1 MTQER
6 RKAVRMKP
14 TPELPARA
22 VIAVEGPVQESLTV
36 FDVSVGGMALSHPGQ
51 GGTAM
56 GRKMRLHISLTGQGE
71 YEVDVEIRWASP
83 QVIGIAFVDLTP
95 EATQGVRRYVADLL
109 ERGNS

>member
-1 MTQER
+1 MPQER
-6 RKAVRMKP
+6 RTAVRMKP

-36 FDVSVGGMALSHPGQ
+36 YDVSVGGMALSHPGQ

-56 GRKMRLHISLTGQGE
+56 GRRMRLHIWLTGQGDH
-71 YEVDVEIRWASP
+71 EVDVEIRWASP
-83 QVIGIAFVDLTP
+83 EVMGIVFVDLTP
-95 EATQGVRRYVADLL
+95 EATHAVRHYVADLL